1 MSRERAAAAPAV
13 LPEAQTGANGETIRG
28 KASIHSQLED
38 IPGIGPKRRKALLTK
53 LGSMKAIR
61 EATEEE
67 LLKVPEMNQA
77 AAKAVRKWAE
87 AQEKK

>member
-1 MSRERAAAAPAV
+1 
-13 LPEAQTGANGETIRG
+13 
-28 KASIHSQLED
+28 LED

-67 LLKVPEMNQA
+67 LLKVPGMNQA

>member
-1 MSRERAAAAPAV
+1 M
-13 LPEAQTGANGETIRG
+13 
-28 KASIHSQLED
+28 ED

-67 LLKVPEMNQA
+67 LLKVPGMNQA

-87 AQEKK
+87 GAQKKD